1 MSDEPNSKRRKMN
14 RKNTYQQ
21 SYNKAKNF
29 LEPGISGFF
38 ATCNYGEKECVRECY
53 NLLNEYADQLAL
65 ERENE
70 KSQVKHEAAN
80 DDGAM
85 AAAKEVEQG
94 DSKQSG
100 NGGDDDD
107 EKEEEDIST
116 LLQKEIN
123 TINANKRDNRYR
135 FQQVETNVSNC
146 IFIKTTLPNANELGV
161 RIVRDIAETKKRKTR
176 MLLRFWPVD
185 AVCRANVNEIKN
197 AAGQLFDK
205 VFLNAEPTTYSIAFN
220 KRHNNSL
227 DRMEIIQELA
237 NMVDFKNSAHK
248 VDLKTPKITVVVEV
262 IKGLCCISLLPDYF
276 KMRKYNVHELTQDDK
291 EKADAAKQEKSNDEN
306 KQDSVDTVVV
316 KAADVKDDAAETAP
330 AAPEAPA
337 IEADNDVKKSN
348 AEDDKQ
354 AADDSQ
360 QS

>member
-14 RKNTYQQ
+14 RKNTYHSQ
-21 SYNKAKNF
+21 NKAKNF

-65 ERENE
+65 EQENE
-70 KSQVKHEAAN
+70 KLQVKDEATN

-85 AAAKEVEQG
+85 AATKEVEHG
-94 DSKQSG
+94 DSKQSD
-100 NGGDDDD
+100 NDGDDDEQD
-107 EKEEEDIST
+107 EEDIST

-135 FQQVETNVSNC
+135 FQQVETNVMNC

-220 KRHNNSL
+220 KRHNNAV

-276 KMRKYNVHELTQDDK
+276 KWRKYNVHELTQDDK
-291 EKADAAKQEKSNDEN
+291 AKGDAAKQEKSNDDN

-316 KAADVKDDAAETAP
+316 EAGVKDEAAGTAP

-337 IEADNDVKKSN
+337 IEAANDDKKSN
-348 AEDDKQ
+348 TEGDKQ
-354 AADDSQ
+354 ADDSQ